1 MNEKFALFTETV
13 DKHFRSFVNQL
24 HEYLTENVFK
34 CDIKSQKAT
43 RLYKE

>member
-24 HEYLTENVFK
+24 HEYLTENVCK

-43 RLYKE
+43 RLYNE

>member
-13 DKHFRSFVNQL
+13 DKHLRSFVNQL
-24 HEYLTENVFK
+24 QEYLTENVCK
-34 CDIKSQKAT
+34 CEIKKKKAT